1 MVVGMIVGRLELYTV
16 MVLFYLIGRRGLR
29 R

>member
-1 MVVGMIVGRLELYTV
+1 MVVGMIVGRLEPYTV
-16 MVLFYLIGRRGLR
+16 MVLFYLIGRLGLR